1 MGLTE
6 ALSWLHG
13 KGFQRVIV
21 KLDCKAVVDNI
32 NGQLLHVIEVE
43 YILQL
48 CKAFLN
54 IDQNYKI
61 ILSEDNQTFCSH
73 PCYGVNVLC

>member
-1 MGLTE
+1 ME
-6 ALSWLHG
+6 ALIWLHG

-21 KLDCKAVVDNI
+21 KLDCKADVDNI
-32 NGQLLHVIEVE
+32 NGQLLNFIEVE

-48 CKAFLN
+48 CKALLN

-61 ILSEDNQTFCSH
+61 ILSEDNETICSH
-73 PCYGVNVLC
+73 PC